1 MAEQNRKFLPSGRR
15 KKPVSESRG
24 VIQVGLFPDRPFSQ
38 LPALP
43 EETEASRLPR
53 GSDSARVMG

>member
-1 MAEQNRKFLPSGRR
+1 MAEQNRKFLPSDRR

-24 VIQVGLFPDRPFSQ
+24 VQVGLFPDRPCSQ